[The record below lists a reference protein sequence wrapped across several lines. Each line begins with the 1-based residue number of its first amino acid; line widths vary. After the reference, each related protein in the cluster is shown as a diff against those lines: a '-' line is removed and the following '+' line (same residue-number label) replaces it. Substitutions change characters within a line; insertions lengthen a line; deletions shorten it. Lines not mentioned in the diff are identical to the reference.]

1 MAPTHE
7 TTMTETAAPTPRDD
21 GFAMPAEWAP
31 HALTLMAWFGRS
43 EGYTRPDLDVV
54 DGLEACRAAHLAVAN
69 AVAEFEPVLMLVRP
83 EHARLA
89 RRRLSARVE
98 LLEAELDDCWMR
110 DNGPI
115 FVTDARGEVAVVHF
129 GFNGWGGRYPPW
141 DNDARVPEVVAR
153 HLGVRRYVA
162 PMVLEGGSFFVDG
175 EGTLLTTEQCLLH
188 PNRNPHLS
196 REQIEQTLADYLG
209 ADRCLWLGQGHH
221 DDFATD
227 GHVDGIAGF
236 VAPGRVVL
244 HAPAHPAH
252 PDRARGQDNV
262 ARLES
267 ARDARGRAIDVV
279 RFDTGGTRGIAYL
292 NLYRCNGGVVVPVAG
307 DEHDEAAVA
316 AIAELYP
323 GRQIATV
330 HAAELFT
337 YGGGG
342 PHCITQQVPRGRPVP
357 HA

>member
-1 MAPTHE
+1 M
-7 TTMTETAAPTPRDD
+7 
-21 GFAMPAEWAP
+21 
-31 HALTLMAWFGRS
+31 
-43 EGYTRPDLDVV
+43 
-54 DGLEACRAAHLAVAN
+54 
-69 AVAEFEPVLMLVRP
+69 
-83 EHARLA
+83 
-89 RRRLSARVE
+89 
-98 LLEAELDDCWMR
+98 
-110 DNGPI
+110 
-115 FVTDARGEVAVVHF
+115 
-129 GFNGWGGRYPPW
+129 
-141 DNDARVPEVVAR
+141 
-153 HLGVRRYVA
+153 
-162 PMVLEGGSFFVDG
+162 
-175 EGTLLTTEQCLLH
+175 
-188 PNRNPHLS
+188 
-196 REQIEQTLADYLG
+196 
-209 ADRCLWLGQGHH
+209 
-221 DDFATD
+221 
-227 GHVDGIAGF
+227 
-236 VAPGRVVL
+236 L

-292 NLYRCNGGVVVPVAG
+292 NLYLCNGGVVVPVAG